1 MIHVMVADE
10 KTGIGHCFEWNLY
23 DRDDSRLIYRFAAW
37 ASEEKLPVD
46 ALQRLP
52 IDVIADGNELDYIVM
67 EMRGLPS
74 LRGARSM
81 RWFGDHARFIIAN
94 M

>member
-1 MIHVMVADE
+1 MIRIMVADE
-10 KTGIGHCFEWNLY
+10 KTGIGHCFEWTLE
-23 DRDDSRLIYRFAAW
+23 DDSSLIYRFAAW
-37 ASEEKLPVD
+37 ASEEKLPGD

-52 IDVIADGNELDYIVM
+52 IDIIADENELNHIVT
-67 EMRGLPS
+67 EMRSLPL